1 MGNDVLSHLFTEPTW
16 ASAPGEL
23 LSFPAFADVSR
34 SFLAGYRGLVTNG
47 LAPESVAAAMLGA
60 TVNFYEMF
68 GMSEALPEV
77 LRAVADRMEC
87 EPS

>member
-1 MGNDVLSHLFTEPTW
+1 MGKDVLSDLFAEPTW
-16 ASAPGEL
+16 PAAPGEM

-68 GMSEALPEV
+68 GMSEALPDV

-87 EPS
+87 KPS

>member
-1 MGNDVLSHLFTEPTW
+1 M
-16 ASAPGEL
+16 

-68 GMSEALPEV
+68 GMSEALPDV

>member
-1 MGNDVLSHLFTEPTW
+1 MKKDIVSQLFSQPTW
-16 ASAPGEL
+16 VPAPGEVL
-23 LSFPAFADVSR
+23 AYPAFADVSR

-68 GMSEALPEV
+68 DMSAALPEV

>member
-1 MGNDVLSHLFTEPTW
+1 MKKDIVSQLFAQPTW
-16 ASAPGEL
+16 TPAPGEV
-23 LSFPAFADVSR
+23 LSYPAFADVSR
-34 SFLAGYRGLVTNG
+34 SFLSGYRGLVTNG
-47 LAPESVAAAMLGA
+47 LAPESIAAAMLGA

-68 GMSEALPEV
+68 GMSAALPDI

>member
-1 MGNDVLSHLFTEPTW
+1 MSNNIVSHLFTDPTW
-16 ASAPGEL
+16 APAPDEV
-23 LSFPAFADVSR
+23 LSYPAFANVSR
-34 SFLAGYRGLVTNG
+34 SFLTGYRGLVTNG
-47 LAPESVAAAMLGA
+47 VAPESIAAAMLGA

-68 GMSEALPEV
+68 GMSAALPDV

>member
-1 MGNDVLSHLFTEPTW
+1 MKKDIVSHLFTEPTW
-16 ASAPGEL
+16 NPAPGEV
-23 LSFPAFADVSR
+23 LSYPAFADVSR
-34 SFLAGYRGLVTNG
+34 SFLSGYRGLVTNG

-68 GMSEALPEV
+68 GMSAALPDV